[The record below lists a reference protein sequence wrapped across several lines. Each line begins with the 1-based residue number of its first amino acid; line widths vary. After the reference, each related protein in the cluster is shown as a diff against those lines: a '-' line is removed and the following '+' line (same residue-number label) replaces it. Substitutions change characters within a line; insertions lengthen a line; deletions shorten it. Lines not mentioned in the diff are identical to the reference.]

1 MCVSLDIC
9 IRCSHSMT
17 YMYHDHDYL
26 YKQTDSVIDT
36 IDLFLWFT
44 HYMFCSGQQ
53 FNSGSTL
60 NSSIWPKFVRFW
72 YRMLSKLLV
81 FFQIENKVFRS
92 ERYQIAAKT
101 LLRGATLELE
111 HRCAYMYI
119 CRNLFNNNFSH
130 KNAIHNSTKHEI
142 SYRVAIDI

>member
-1 MCVSLDIC
+1 MVHSLHVLLRATVQLGINSQLINLAQIC
-9 IRCSHSMT
+9 SILVW
-17 YMYHDHDYL
+17 D
-26 YKQTDSVIDT
+26 VIK
-36 IDLFLWFT
+36 I
-44 HYMFCSGQQ
+44 G
-53 FNSGSTL
+53 
-60 NSSIWPKFVRFW
+60 
-72 YRMLSKLLV
+72 LV
-81 FFQIENKVFRS
+81 IFQIENKVFRL

-142 SYRVAIDI
+142 S